1 MPIVEIRHHISIILI
16 NFFILLN
23 SVLSSSLGLRAMGRV
38 LSSKKATYTV
48 VFIKGFSFTGPQ
60 KVLYHFFKNL
70 FIWIIFLI
78 NRDFI
83 IVIFL

>member
-23 SVLSSSLGLRAMGRV
+23 SVLSYSLGLRAMSRV
-38 LSSKKATYTV
+38 LSRKKVTYTV
-48 VFIKGFSFTGPQ
+48 VFIKGFSFTGSQ
-60 KVLYHFFKNL
+60 KVLYQFFKNH

-83 IVIFL
+83 T